1 MTRPSARSHPSAPPS
16 NRSTST
22 GDVPSPPRAMDS
34 SASGPRTGTDPS
46 EEEEKEEEIVPN
58 PTILLFL
65 PGASLP
71 SPSTR
76 PSTRPSHTPFPSA
89 TTRAT
94 RVARRVSP
102 RAPPRE
108 FPPGVRPEY
117 SSTPPRATPSSPSS
131 RIARTRVVAFSP
143 PLARR
148 WRDRATRA
156 TRERRAWTGSPSLF
170 RVGSI
175 PWRRFA
181 RERFFC
187 ARASARE
194 TRETRRREAK
204 RRVARPPMIERRRAT
219 RRDAR
224 GVLARLGTDP
234 RATCRGVPGVRLA
247 RRASRLA
254 TRESRGR
261 RMFWSRRRRRSPFA
275 TSRKDPTRDH
285 ETAPKRARV
294 ARRPRTRDHHRR
306 STRTRECLV
315 RVDVAR
321 PARRRRVRRRSG
333 AGEDPPR
340 VAKTRE
346 PYVRRPIARACVR
359 RWRPRRADRA
369 RA

>member
-1 MTRPSARSHPSAPPS
+1 
-16 NRSTST
+16 
-22 GDVPSPPRAMDS
+22 MDS

-76 PSTRPSHTPFPSA
+76 PSTRPSTIPSPSRRKPFPSS

-108 FPPGVRPEY
+108 FPPGVRPES

-148 WRDRATRA
+148 RRDRATRA
-156 TRERRAWTGSPSLF
+156 TRERRAWTGSPPLF

-187 ARASARE
+187 ARRARE

-204 RRVARPPMIERRRAT
+204 RRVARPRMIERRRAT

-224 GVLARLGTDP
+224 GVFARLGTDP

-254 TRESRGR
+254 TRESRRR
-261 RMFWSRRRRRSPFA
+261 RMFSSPRRRRSPFA
-275 TSRKDPTRDH
+275 TSRKDQTRDH

-333 AGEDPPR
+333 AGEDL
-340 VAKTRE
+340 KRE
-346 PYVRRPIARACVR
+346 PYERRPIARACVR